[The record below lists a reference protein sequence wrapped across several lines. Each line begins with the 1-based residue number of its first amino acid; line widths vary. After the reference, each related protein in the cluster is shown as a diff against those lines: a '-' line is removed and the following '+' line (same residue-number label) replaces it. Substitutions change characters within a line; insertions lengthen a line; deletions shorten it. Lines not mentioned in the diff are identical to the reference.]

1 MIQVAGKATLRRQR
15 DRKFKSRS
23 IFHETDCGSRVTL
36 TGMAVHLT
44 VEELSADSGV
54 VTFEGSLNLGTTLQA
69 ADHQLQ
75 ALIAKGMKNLV
86 LDLSGV
92 PYCDSAGLGVI
103 VHTYGLAEQKG
114 GKVRICGASGR
125 VASVFKMTRTDTFLT
140 IDEDRA
146 ASIAALG

>member
-1 MIQVAGKATLRRQR
+1 
-15 DRKFKSRS
+15 
-23 IFHETDCGSRVTL
+23 
-36 TGMAVHLT
+36 MAVHLT

-125 VASVFKMTRTDTFLT
+125 VASVFKLTRTDTFLT